1 MVYHFANLS
10 LETLD
15 QPLPFHLVV
24 ISVLIEFLTGFHA
37 RDVGKLAGIDFPLVA
52 IHHQYFVTSTI
63 PEVKALKKEV
73 PVIRDLEGSYYLRME
88 RDGLLVGPYET
99 GEKMKLCDDWY
110 RDGVDSGKFNRV

>member
-1 MVYHFANLS
+1 M
-10 LETLD
+10 
-15 QPLPFHLVV
+15 
-24 ISVLIEFLTGFHA
+24 
-37 RDVGKLAGIDFPLVA
+37 GKLAGIDFPLVA

-73 PVIRDLEGSYYLRME
+73 PVIRDLEGAYYLRME

-110 RDGVDSGKFNRV
+110 KNGVDSGKLNLSSPGKIQIRTRCNILA